1 MNAPVAS
8 TNEPPGRAA
17 EWPTAGILLV
27 GNRRLDIGSLRFIDS
42 PELGR
47 LTRKSAQVL
56 LELCAHAGKTL
67 SRTHL
72 LDTVWRGT
80 MPTPEVVTQ
89 AIKELRRALGDD
101 TQVPQYIETVPKL
114 GYRLIASTAFEEH
127 RPSPTLADV
136 VIPVPS
142 IAGPARLPT
151 RASTRPIWPGRMFV
165 AIAVL
170 CTVAGVLAVQAGA
183 SWIARKPW
191 IASEIARVTTSP
203 DLESMPTIS
212 PDGTQ
217 AAYLRADQAQSRV
230 ELMLRG
236 LSASR
241 AHPIGDPEQFDDIPQ
256 WSPDGREI
264 ALIRRTHGDCRII
277 GIPALGG
284 AARTLGYCERGAM
297 PAFDWT
303 PDGQSLLGND
313 FIRSGPAATALAL
326 QPIGGGPLRI
336 FDYPRAPG
344 DVDRFPRYSP
354 DGSRIAFL
362 RGTAPVSDLYIMD
375 AQAPRI
381 LRRLTH
387 LRSSIV
393 GFSWTQDSSAL
404 VFSSNHTGVP
414 ALFAVDVDSAEP
426 QALGIEPAYLP
437 DMARNSDRGVYVVPD
452 PRLQFHLLPVD
463 GFEPGVPVAASTT
476 NDHDGALSPAADR
489 IAMISTR
496 SGSEQIWVHDLRNG
510 DAFGLTD
517 LPAVNLS
524 TPIWRP
530 DGAAIGFIVD
540 DGHEA
545 AAFEIDIDSRKMR
558 RLSRAGMD
566 ARFVAY
572 TSSSRIY
579 LVAVVDGSTGLFGLD
594 EKLNPRL
601 LARDVTFARSTGV
614 DGEFVVNLVGKPGIY
629 RISDADDPG
638 VFIAEQP
645 SMASSMPWD
654 LADSRVFYLSRVF
667 PRRELHAVDI
677 ESGRDD
683 VVARIE
689 TGIAASR
696 VSLDADGTKAL
707 FSVSQDQAADIG
719 SFRLSRGDAP
729 NRPG

>member
-8 TNEPPGRAA
+8 TNEPSGRAA
-17 EWPTAGILLV
+17 EWPTAGVLLV
-27 GNRRLDIGSLRFIDS
+27 GNRRLDVGSLRFIDA

-67 SRTHL
+67 SRAHL

-101 TQVPQYIETVPKL
+101 TQIPQYIETVPKL

-127 RPSPTLADV
+127 QPPASLAEIAISVPT
-136 VIPVPS
+136 
-142 IAGPARLPT
+142 IAEPARRPARKAAHPT
-151 RASTRPIWPGRMFV
+151 RLKRMFV
-165 AIAVL
+165 AITVL

-183 SWIARKPW
+183 SWNARKPW
-191 IASEIARVTTSP
+191 VASEIARVTTSP

-217 AAYLRADQAQSRV
+217 TAYLRADQAQSRI
-230 ELMLRG
+230 ELMLSG

-241 AHPIGDPEQFDDIPQ
+241 AHPIGDPEQFDDVPQ

-264 ALIRRTHGDCRII
+264 ALIRRTHGDCRIV

-284 AARTLGYCERGAM
+284 AARMLGNCERGAV
-297 PAFDWT
+297 PTFDWT
-303 PDGQSLLGND
+303 PDGKYLLGAD
-313 FIRSGPAATALAL
+313 FIRSGPASTALSL
-326 QPIGGGPLRI
+326 QPIGGGPVRI

-344 DVDRFPRYSP
+344 DVDQAPRYSP
-354 DGSRIAFL
+354 DGTRIAFL
-362 RGTAPVSDLYIMD
+362 RGSAPVNDLYIMN
-375 AQAPRI
+375 AQAPRAV
-381 LRRLTH
+381 RRLTH

-393 GFSWTQDSSAL
+393 GFSWTRDNSAL

-414 ALFAVDVDSAEP
+414 ALYVVDVDTATP

-437 DMARNSDRGVYVVPD
+437 DMARNADRGVYIVPD
-452 PRLQFHLLPVD
+452 LHLQFLMLPVD
-463 GFEPGVPVAASTT
+463 GAQPGVPVAASTT

-489 IAMISTR
+489 IAMVSTR

-510 DAFGLTD
+510 DTFGLTD
-517 LPAVNLS
+517 LPDVNLS
-524 TPIWRP
+524 APVWRP
-530 DGAAIGFIVD
+530 DGSAIGFVVD
-540 DGHEA
+540 DGLEA

-572 TSSSRIY
+572 TPSDRIY

-594 EKLNPRL
+594 ERLNPSL
-601 LARDVTFARSTGV
+601 LAREVTFARSTGV
-614 DGEFVVNLVGKPGIY
+614 DGEFIVNFADKPGIY
-629 RISDADDPG
+629 RIRGADDPG
-638 VFIAEQP
+638 IFIAEQP
-645 SMASSMPWD
+645 SMVSSMPWD
-654 LADSRVFYLSRVF
+654 LADSRVFYLSRVY

-683 VVARIE
+683 VAARIE
-689 TGIAASR
+689 TGIATSR
-696 VSLDADGTKAL
+696 VSLSADGSRAL
-707 FSVSQDQAADIG
+707 FSVNHDQAADIG
-719 SFRLSRGDAP
+719 SFRLRRSDAP
-729 NRPG
+729 KRPG